1 MGLFKK
7 NPAEKRLKELTGG
20 IFLSAEFKD
29 RLKRAGLSAAD
40 GFPIQNR
47 LKEDIKSGKVTEDG
61 IDVRIDYLIDQRKK
75 EIEDK
80 KSNSPSPKKGLIAIE
95 DDGSSK
101 VHVISSDSLES
112 KARSDKVKEIK
123 FLINQEHN
131 VEKCPKCGATVL
143 KLDRFCYNC
152 GVNIFLSGSHGSDK
166 ADSSLKSKDISL
178 QSSNESEDGFMGEA
192 FKEAEKS
199 ADEILN
205 GDSGEEVLKA
215 EESVKAEEEPLTA
228 ALEPLFEPPKEKEKP
243 TEDNSTLDE
252 LSELEKLYSKKVS
265 SKYSPKFKF
274 AYVLYLN
281 EIKKKPSKEL
291 PEDKYLQLYDT
302 RVSKLKKQALE
313 DNYIEYGNPL
323 IAAESATVKEIKDV
337 LKEHDLKVSGKKEDL
352 IERLGQSLSEE
363 DLRKAFPK
371 KVLSISDKGN
381 EFIEKNRYIF
391 YYDKTTPLR
400 THMEVDEYDSIFED
414 ADDLSDEN
422 IYALLID
429 HLIKRED
436 DFIMNKKWSPY
447 RYNFM
452 ILARVYKDSGDEYK
466 VLDCDFKL
474 FIAGINNFSDYT
486 NKSEPFN
493 GYVGKTYSNELIDL
507 MHSLSLTIDELKD
520 RFGQSYDELRY
531 PELKISKE
539 ESLLY
544 LLKLFSGEDSED
556 ITSEIRSKYP
566 APMF

>member
-1 MGLFKK
+1 MKSSGGITVALFRK
-7 NPAEKRLKELTGG
+7 NPAEKKLKELTGG
-20 IFLSAEFKD
+20 RRISKEFK
-29 RLKRAGLSAAD
+29 
-40 GFPIQNR
+40 NR
-47 LKEDIKSGKVTEDG
+47 LKMEGLTISHGTS
-61 IDVRIDYLIDQRKK
+61 IYSQLKK
-75 EIEDK
+75 EIKTGKVNENNIEK
-80 KSNSPSPKKGLIAIE
+80 RLEELISQRKEQARSRHG
-95 DDGSSK
+95 GSRSSMSTGTGEF
-101 VHVISSDSLES
+101 HIISEGSLE
-112 KARSDKVKEIK
+112 KMAKDDKVKEIK

-131 VEKCPKCGATVL
+131 VKECPKCAATLL
-143 KLDRFCYNC
+143 KSDRFCHKC
-152 GVNIFLSGSHGSDK
+152 GVNVLSASAGAKSFSTSKAKSEDK
-166 ADSSLKSKDISL
+166 
-178 QSSNESEDGFMGEA
+178 SSNLEKEPIEKA
-192 FKEAEKS
+192 FK
-199 ADEILN
+199 
-205 GDSGEEVLKA
+205 KA
-215 EESVKAEEEPLTA
+215 EESADSLFKEGPSKQSSFEEPLKA
-228 ALEPLFEPPKEKEKP
+228 KVSQ

-352 IERLGQSLSEE
+352 IERLGQNLSEE
-363 DLRKAFPK
+363 DLKKAFPK

-381 EFIEKNRYIF
+381 EFIEKNRYVL

-566 APMF
+566 VPMF

>member
-1 MGLFKK
+1 MKFSGGITVALFRK
-7 NPAEKRLKELTGG
+7 NPAEKKLKELTGG
-20 IFLSAEFKD
+20 RRISKEFKN
-29 RLKRAGLSAAD
+29 RLKREGLTISH
-40 GFPIQNR
+40 GTSIYGQ
-47 LKEDIKSGKVTEDG
+47 L
-61 IDVRIDYLIDQRKK
+61 KK
-75 EIEDK
+75 EIKTGKVNENNIEK
-80 KSNSPSPKKGLIAIE
+80 RLGELISQRKEQARSRH
-95 DDGSSK
+95 GASRSSMSTGAGEF
-101 VHVISSDSLES
+101 HIISEGSLE
-112 KARSDKVKEIK
+112 KMAKDDKVKEIK

-131 VEKCPKCGATVL
+131 VKECPKCGATLL
-143 KLDRFCYNC
+143 KSDRFCHKC
-152 GVNIFLSGSHGSDK
+152 GVNVLSASVGAKFSPTSKAKSEDK
-166 ADSSLKSKDISL
+166 
-178 QSSNESEDGFMGEA
+178 SSNLEKEPIEKA
-192 FKEAEKS
+192 FK
-199 ADEILN
+199 
-205 GDSGEEVLKA
+205 KA
-215 EESVKAEEEPLTA
+215 EESADSLFKEGPSKQSSFEEPLKA
-228 ALEPLFEPPKEKEKP
+228 KVSQ

-291 PEDKYLQLYDT
+291 PEDKYLQLYDA

-352 IERLGQSLSEE
+352 IERLGQNLSEE

-381 EFIEKNRYIF
+381 EFIEKNRYVF

-400 THMEVDEYDSIFED
+400 THMEVDEYGSIFED
-414 ADDLSDEN
+414 KDDLSDEN
-422 IYALLID
+422 IYSLLID

-566 APMF
+566 VPMF